1 MEKLFEKILNAVQDV
16 MIFYFENK
24 NLIIKWANKS
34 VTDFFNKTLEQIIGT
49 PCYRLWHERNRPC
62 DGCPVIKVFE
72 TGKSKETERTTQDGK
87 IWEIKAIPLK
97 EENKINVIGLARD
110 ITVCRQD
117 QMTLQESEKKFR
129 MLANNRLVGVYLIQ
143 DWVFKFAN
151 ETLARMFGYTVDELI
166 GKPYLELVY
175 PDDRGL
181 SATLMQKRI
190 TGELEEAR
198 YQFRGLRKDGS
209 WFYCEVL
216 GHRIEYQ
223 GKPAVQGVLLDIT
236 EQKRLEEQLLHA
248 QKMEAIGRL
257 AGGIAHDFNNLLTI
271 IMGNLQIAQL
281 SLPSDSPIQNHL
293 ESINKAVER
302 AVSLTQKLLTFSR
315 KQLIEPRAIDLNEIV
330 KGMEKM
336 LKRLIGEDIELIT
349 AFEKDIPLI
358 KADPIQ
364 IEQVIINLA
373 VNARDAMP
381 EGGKLIIKIAKATF
395 REKFQR
401 KYPEIEPGDYVML
414 SISDTGIGMDEET
427 LSHIFEPFFTTKEA
441 GKGTGLGLSTV
452 YGIVKQ
458 TGGYIYVYSQPGKG
472 TTFEIYFPILQKMP
486 VVEKE
491 SAMEFH
497 LPSIKATILVVEDE
511 EEIRNLLREMLEHL
525 GYEVIIAETG
535 IKALRLFDKYKD
547 KINLIITDVVMP
559 QISGKELV
567 EKIKKEYPEI
577 KVLYM
582 SGYPENVIAHYGV
595 LEEDINF
602 ISKPFTLM
610 ELTKKLKKIF
620 NV

>member
-1 MEKLFEKILNAVQDV
+1 
-16 MIFYFENK
+16 
-24 NLIIKWANKS
+24 
-34 VTDFFNKTLEQIIGT
+34 
-49 PCYRLWHERNRPC
+49 
-62 DGCPVIKVFE
+62 
-72 TGKSKETERTTQDGK
+72 
-87 IWEIKAIPLK
+87 
-97 EENKINVIGLARD
+97 
-110 ITVCRQD
+110 
-117 QMTLQESEKKFR
+117 
-129 MLANNRLVGVYLIQ
+129 
-143 DWVFKFAN
+143 
-151 ETLARMFGYTVDELI
+151 
-166 GKPYLELVY
+166 
-175 PDDRGL
+175 
-181 SATLMQKRI
+181 
-190 TGELEEAR
+190 
-198 YQFRGLRKDGS
+198 
-209 WFYCEVL
+209 
-216 GHRIEYQ
+216 
-223 GKPAVQGVLLDIT
+223 
-236 EQKRLEEQLLHA
+236 
-248 QKMEAIGRL
+248 
-257 AGGIAHDFNNLLTI
+257 
-271 IMGNLQIAQL
+271 
-281 SLPSDSPIQNHL
+281 
-293 ESINKAVER
+293 
-302 AVSLTQKLLTFSR
+302 
-315 KQLIEPRAIDLNEIV
+315 
-330 KGMEKM
+330 
-336 LKRLIGEDIELIT
+336 
-349 AFEKDIPLI
+349 
-358 KADPIQ
+358 
-364 IEQVIINLA
+364 
-373 VNARDAMP
+373 
-381 EGGKLIIKIAKATF
+381 
-395 REKFQR
+395 
-401 KYPEIEPGDYVML
+401 
-414 SISDTGIGMDEET
+414 ET

-486 VVEKE
+486 VVKKE

-535 IKALRLFDKYKD
+535 MKALRLFDKYKD